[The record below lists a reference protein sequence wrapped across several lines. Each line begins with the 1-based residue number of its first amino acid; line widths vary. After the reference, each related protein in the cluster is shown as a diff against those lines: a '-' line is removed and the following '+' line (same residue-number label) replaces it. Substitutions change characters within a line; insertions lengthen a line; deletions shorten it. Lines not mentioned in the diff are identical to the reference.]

1 MGNST
6 GFDEPGEGIQRII
19 NWITNLRR
27 QLMNSAMHRFLE
39 LHQVEQV
46 LSRMERMCERV
57 NQGRPG
63 NQTYSSHL
71 ACLNGRACCFAKH
84 NVGRTEGG

>member
-1 MGNST
+1 MGHST
-6 GFDEPGEGIQRII
+6 DFDDPGQDIQRIT
-19 NWITNLRR
+19 NWITNLTR
-27 QLMNSAMHRFLE
+27 QLMNSAMHRFPE
-39 LHQVEQV
+39 LHQVEQG
-46 LSRMERMCERV
+46 LRRMERMCERI

-84 NVGRTEGG
+84 NVGRLEGG